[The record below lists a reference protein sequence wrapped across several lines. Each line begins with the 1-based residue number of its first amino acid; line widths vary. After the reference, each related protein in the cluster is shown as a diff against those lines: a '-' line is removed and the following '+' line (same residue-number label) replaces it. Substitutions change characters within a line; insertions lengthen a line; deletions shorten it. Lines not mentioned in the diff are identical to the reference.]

1 MEAEANQRAR
11 IKIIQESRRSQATSG
26 GPLPLVGFQGERIL
40 FLWVAFC
47 SCFGPIMESSLG
59 GRHGQQTE
67 RELVEKSYP

>member
-40 FLWVAFC
+40 IPMGCFLFMFWTYNGVL
-47 SCFGPIMESSLG
+47 PRRTLW
-59 GRHGQQTE
+59 TTD
-67 RELVEKSYP
+67 